1 MTITNSSR
9 YVMRLRIAHTTS
21 YRYEPPASGVI
32 QILRMTPGSHDG
44 QYVAE
49 WQIDVSTDSR
59 LDVHQDAFGNV
70 THVLTHGPI
79 ADLTINVEGLIETHD
94 TGGVL
99 RGTDERFPPSLF
111 LRSTA
116 LTEVNPAM
124 ATFVRELRSE
134 SDGDVLGFLHALMVQ
149 INEHMTFDEDPTNSG
164 TSAAEAF
171 ASSAASARTTR
182 ISSSPARA
190 PAACRRASSP
200 GISCAP
206 TAPSTSRPGMPGRK
220 PMYLASAGSGSIPP
234 TASAPP
240 TPMHASPL
248 GSTIS
253 APRRCAAP
261 AMAAARRRYR
271 LRSRSNRPGVPASR
285 SFNRSNDDRLAAKHV
300 GCTPCPVARELGLEI

>member
-1 MTITNSSR
+1 MVKKDVDARHKAGHDDQLQFCPGSA
-9 YVMRLRIAHTTS
+9 MRLRIAHTTS

-59 LDVHQDAFGNV
+59 LDMHQDAFGNV

-79 ADLTINVEGLIETHD
+79 ADLTIHVEGLIETHD

-99 RGTDERFPPSLF
+99 RGTDERFPAGLF
-111 LRSTA
+111 LRQTA

-124 ATFVRELRSE
+124 ATFAREMRSE

-164 TSAAEAF
+164 TSA
-171 ASSAASARTTR
+171 SARTTPT
-182 ISSSPARA
+182 SSSPAPA

-200 GISCAP
+200 GTSCAP
-206 TAPSTSRPGMPGRK
+206 TAPLTSRPGTPGRK
-220 PMYLASAGSGSIPP
+220 PTYLTSAGSASMPP

-240 TPMHASPL
+240 MPMPVSQS

-253 APRRCAAP
+253 APRPYVAP
-261 AMAAARRRYR
+261 ATAGEPKR
-271 LRSRSNRPGVPASR
+271 
-285 SFNRSNDDRLAAKHV
+285 
-300 GCTPCPVARELGLEI
+300 